1 VDKAGLEKIDD
12 PAVAIHSDRVDR
24 TAIRSALRLPV
35 YSAFVRTAFLNMLAY
50 RMRYFT
56 GIITY
61 LLFVSVNYFIWQAV
75 YAGSPD
81 THTINGYTFAEMV
94 TYVSIAWMSRS
105 LYFSSIDNEID
116 EIVKSGQIS
125 VYLIRPVNFHLM
137 MLTQAAGE
145 SVFRLVFF
153 TLPIS
158 IVILLIFPVS
168 PPASLE
174 HGIMFLLSTFL
185 SFFILAEVNFLVG
198 LSAFYLKS
206 IQGISRAKYF
216 IVQLLSG
223 LLLPIAFFPDW
234 LQSILG
240 FLPFS
245 SIAFLPLQCYL
256 GKTSLG
262 NFPEVILT
270 QLGWGLALATLSH
283 FMWQRA
289 VAKLTLQG
297 G

>member
-1 VDKAGLEKIDD
+1 M
-12 PAVAIHSDRVDR
+12 P
-24 TAIRSALRLPV
+24 IRAYRLPV

-75 YAGSPD
+75 YAGSPVGY
-81 THTINGYTFAEMV
+81 TINGYSFSEMV

-105 LYFSSIDNEID
+105 LYFSNIDDEID

-145 SVFRLVFF
+145 SVFRMVFF

-158 IVILLIFPVS
+158 LVILAVFPVS
-168 PPASLE
+168 APASFA
-174 HGIMFLLSTFL
+174 HGVMFLCSTFF
-185 SFFILAEVNFLVG
+185 SFLVLAEVNFLVG

-223 LLLPIAFFPDW
+223 LLLPLSFFPAW
-234 LQSILG
+234 LQGILD
-240 FLPFS
+240 FLPFT

-256 GKTSLG
+256 GKSG
-262 NFPEVILT
+262 IEQFPSIILT
-270 QLGWGLALATLSH
+270 QAAWTLALSILGH
-283 FMWQRA
+283 FVWNRA